1 VRPRGNLPP
10 PRIAPIRTKRGK
22 GRGNNE
28 WAEF

>member
-1 VRPRGNLPP
+1 VP

-22 GRGNNE
+22 GRGNGE